1 MLRYTLRRLAW
12 LPIILFGASLIVFV
26 LLRTLPGQDPAK
38 AVLGQGATQE
48 DYDEYRALVG
58 LDKPLWEQ
66 YKNWLGDVVS
76 GEFGV
81 EYRSGR
87 PVSEEFWNRFPAT
100 IQIIGLGLFFAVLFG
115 VSFGILS
122 AMYRNGPIDYVV
134 RFFAVLSASIPEFFL
149 LTLYIIIPSYLW
161 NYSQPV
167 GGYQPFLEDPLRYI
181 EHMFPPALII
191 GIGGAAGLMR
201 LTRTTML
208 EVLQSDYVRTA
219 KAKGLTQRTVILTH
233 ALRNAGTP
241 IVTAIGSA
249 FVAVFAGSI
258 IVENVLSIQGL
269 GQWIFQAAI
278 IRDFPVTQFLALYT
292 ALIVILVNL
301 AVDLSYGWIDP
312 RVRYS

>member
-1 MLRYTLRRLAW
+1 MLRYTMRRLAW

-26 LLRTLPGQDPAK
+26 MLRTLPGQDPAK

-48 DYDEYRALVG
+48 DYDEYNAKVG
-58 LDKPLWEQ
+58 LDKPLWKQ
-66 YKNWLGDVVS
+66 YWNWIGDVAS
-76 GEFGV
+76 LEFGE

-87 PVSEEFWNRFPAT
+87 PVGEEFWNRFPAT
-100 IQIIGLGLFFAVLFG
+100 IQIIGLGLFFAVSFG
-115 VSFGILS
+115 ISFGILS
-122 AMYRNGPIDYVV
+122 ALFRNGPIDYFV

-161 NYSQPV
+161 NYAAPV
-167 GGYQPFLEDPLRYI
+167 GGYKPIQDDPMRYL
-181 EHMFPPALII
+181 EHMLPPALII
-191 GIGGAAGLMR
+191 GVAGSAGLMR

-219 KAKGLTQRTVILTH
+219 RAKGLRQQTVVLTH

-249 FVAVFAGSI
+249 FVGVFAGSI

-292 ALIVILVNL
+292 AAIVILVNL
-301 AVDLSYGWIDP
+301 VVDLSYGWIDP